1 MPSNRDHD
9 SGGGLIFKIGIII
22 MVVLFVVFF
31 AGSFITVVPAGTIGV
46 KDTFG
51 VVDQNEFPSGI
62 HIKNPFTRVVVMS
75 TRTQPYVEP
84 DSGDT
89 ITLDVLSNEGLKVA
103 VGYTVLYRI
112 VPERADELYRTVGEN
127 YPLIIMR
134 TPIHAVPRDIISRY
148 DAKTLYS
155 ANTLDNPDR
164 LKIEQSIQDEI
175 IRRINHDSD
184 GNYIDRGIVIEQIG
198 LRNIQLPQVVTD
210 SIEAKLSMEQQI
222 AQKKFEVNKEVEE
235 ANRKVAEASGIA
247 RSNQIISNSLTPE
260 YLKWYWLQN
269 LQNHQSTAYLQLG
282 DDGFPMALTKDV

>member
-164 LKIEQSIQDEI
+164 LKIEQSVQDEI
-175 IRRINHDSD
+175 IRRINHDSN

-247 RSNQIISNSLTPE
+247 RFNQIISNSLTPE

>member
-164 LKIEQSIQDEI
+164 LKIEQSVQDEI
-175 IRRINHDSD
+175 IRRINHDSN